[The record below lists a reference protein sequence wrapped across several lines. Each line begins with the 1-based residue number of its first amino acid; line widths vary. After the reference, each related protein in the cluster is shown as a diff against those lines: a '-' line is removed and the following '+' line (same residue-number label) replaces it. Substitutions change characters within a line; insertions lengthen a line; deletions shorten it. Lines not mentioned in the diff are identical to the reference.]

1 MGSTELCWAA
11 TARDK
16 GDGDDVGDGVW
27 RVDRD
32 DRDDEDHGDHGDHGG
47 DGNIR
52 DDG

>member
-16 GDGDDVGDGVW
+16 GDGDDMGDGVY
-27 RVDRD
+27 RV
-32 DRDDEDHGDHGDHGG
+32 DRDDEDHGDHGDN
-47 DGNIR
+47 GNIR